1 MKERLLTSLRC
12 SESEM
17 YRLSVNAGVL
27 GMALNLLGWATLQ
40 NHSIPRAVKQ
50 LRLLCLSF
58 LRRKVGLTQMT
69 FPPAL
74 LVPDSAS
81 SALPEALGWDSLGA
95 GVSFD
100 AARFPRHLPEAYC
113 LCRGCLTGPA
123 GTEDTRFRSA
133 PVYAPAVVLRR
144 TAACAG
150 GRAVY
155 REHYIALP
163 VGCTCVPAP
172 AEVAASPDASS
183 DEPSD
188 QPGP

>member
-1 MKERLLTSLRC
+1 MQVRWLFACGQRARSSLRPGSPGARRERLKESWVLASPWGWTGRSVASAPQGSDRASLR
-12 SESEM
+12 
-17 YRLSVNAGVL
+17 R
-27 GMALNLLGWATLQ
+27 
-40 NHSIPRAVKQ
+40 
-50 LRLLCLSF
+50 
-58 LRRKVGLTQMT
+58 
-69 FPPAL
+69 
-74 LVPDSAS
+74 
-81 SALPEALGWDSLGA
+81 
-95 GVSFD
+95 VSFD